1 MKKATA
7 ILLSSVIF
15 ASLLCSC
22 GKAADSSAVSS
33 AVSTKTSSPTA
44 APTEAPT
51 PEPIQP
57 AGQPASQL
65 FSKVTGFSREWQDG
79 KHVINGLDAS
89 GSKICGIIDGNGNT
103 VLMDGYTALYPLADG
118 HLIAATD
125 ENVSGECV
133 YTGRTMELS
142 TAGFAGVILD

>member
-33 AVSTKTSSPTA
+33 AVSTKTTSPTA

-51 PEPIQP
+51 PEPTQQP

-65 FSKVTGFSREWQDG
+65 FSKETGFSRMERTLST
-79 KHVINGLDAS
+79 GLILPVTKFA
-89 GSKICGIIDGNGNT
+89 
-103 VLMDGYTALYPLADG
+103 ALSMA
-118 HLIAATD
+118 AATP
-125 ENVSGECV
+125 
-133 YTGRTMELS
+133 
-142 TAGFAGVILD
+142 F